1 MFAVAAGDMS
11 KVKIDVPPGKPF
23 IKFKLNGFTDKT
35 LDNYIE
41 AFEDYMDTLDDAIFK
56 KLPRIVEEIAELAPK
71 AERLKDE
78 AAGDFEALGGFE
90 KAKAIAR
97 TVSVAGTCSRLPNEL
112 KAQVKIFEKSID

>member
-11 KVKIDVPPGKPF
+11 KVKWEVPPGKPF

-56 KLPRIVEEIAELAPK
+56 KFPRIIEEVAELAPK

-78 AAGDFEALGGFE
+78 AAGDFEALGAFE

-97 TVSVAGTCSRLPNEL
+97 TV
-112 KAQVKIFEKSID
+112 